1 MLVIASGL
9 MLAAMVC
16 VLVVQG
22 QGRGSRGDVYT
33 ELEELSASD
42 RAHLKG
48 EIERLNKEMEKKKS
62 EAGKLEIKVEKKEQ
76 ALKKTVL
83 KAKSER
89 KDGDRLEMEAKKEV
103 KRAANL
109 RARAEKLKN
118 ESQEARQKFLAKERP
133 VEKATKLEAHDHRAY
148 RKAEMAV
155 AEDVTALSEHPD
167 NAKMR
172 ERVHK
177 LVSAA
182 KGAKSRM
189 EDDEKLLRELQ
200 QTAAGGEMNGRSGY
214 AHLRE
219 KSVHLARKAES
230 IAEDA
235 VSLAKKG
242 HKERTE
248 ANRLVDKAEDGMR
261 EPEREHKEAKAEA
274 AKATKAGI
282 KAKELESKLR
292 PEDSETSAA
301 AGGGHEGKFSSD
313 RAELRRDVAEANKEK
328 LKKKAVTSAST
339 ESGYDAMERRAEEKE
354 KREAKLDKKWDQ
366 GDSASDAQSNAALK
380 AREKREHILST
391 AHSTFLSGLF
401 GKPGKM
407 PWDTDHDNSLG
418 DH

>member
-1 MLVIASGL
+1 MTCV
-9 MLAAMVC
+9 VC
-16 VLVVQG
+16 CVFAQ
-22 QGRGSRGDVYT
+22 
-33 ELEELSASD
+33 
-42 RAHLKG
+42 
-48 EIERLNKEMEKKKS
+48 S
-62 EAGKLEIKVEKKEQ
+62 EAGKLEIKVEKKEH
-76 ALKKTVL
+76 ALKETVL

-89 KDGDRLEMEAKKEV
+89 QDGDRLEKEAKEEV

-177 LVSAA
+177 LVSTA

-261 EPEREHKEAKAEA
+261 EPEREHKEAKADA
-274 AKATKAGI
+274 AKA
-282 KAKELESKLR
+282 AKEGMQAKKLESKLR
-292 PEDSETSAA
+292 PEDSETSSAA
-301 AGGGHEGKFSSD
+301 AGAGHEGKYSSD

-328 LKKKAVTSAST
+328 LKKKTVTSAST